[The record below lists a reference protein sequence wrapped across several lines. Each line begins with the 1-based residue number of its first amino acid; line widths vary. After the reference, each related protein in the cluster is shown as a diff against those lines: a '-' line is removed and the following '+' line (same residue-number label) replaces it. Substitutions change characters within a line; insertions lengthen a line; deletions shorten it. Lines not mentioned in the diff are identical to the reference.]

1 MIEEHSDTSRTVED
15 QDQPQDMS
23 VTPSAPDEEAATG
36 ERGGDS
42 PQAKGQE
49 RDFDADVEGAKEE
62 IKELEENPPEKLE
75 DWPKGEAMYQTF
87 GGPEGT
93 HTYNEGPE
101 QKLGPDSVR
110 HHEGGDVSIAGEKVD
125 NPEEY
130 KGDPIPG
137 GPTDPN
143 APDAPGESKPSAESS
158 DDSGEGSSDDS

>member
-1 MIEEHSDTSRTVED
+1 MADDDQAQTEEQDPGADEASAGGEDEGKPGEGSEPLGARGASD
-15 QDQPQDMS
+15 
-23 VTPSAPDEEAATG
+23 EAK
-36 ERGGDS
+36 R
-42 PQAKGQE
+42 QL
-49 RDFDADVEGAKEE
+49 
-62 IKELEENPPEKLE
+62 KELEENPPEKLE